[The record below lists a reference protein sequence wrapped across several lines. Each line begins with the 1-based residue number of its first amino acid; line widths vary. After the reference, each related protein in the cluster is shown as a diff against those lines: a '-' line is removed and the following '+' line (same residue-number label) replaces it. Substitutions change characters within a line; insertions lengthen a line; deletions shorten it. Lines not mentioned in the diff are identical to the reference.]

1 MYVWCAC
8 FVRLRDGIATNK
20 FNIHQSRSTFFTFCV
35 QSDYYHSE
43 PQTHRNIGYIIQ
55 QHTLMHIQ
63 NTAYY
68 KMGMRIVFTWLW
80 KNLGLFILVIY
91 FISITKFVYMLF
103 LHFFRCYYS
112 FLIQFPCVCSQF
124 RMQVGIISFYL
135 ITAVSFCWQFASEL
149 KSYTYNIDEQY
160 YHIELE
166 LRIII
171 FFYLFFFY
179 YSMPESTPSYPD
191 QIGSGLI
198 RPFCRKKI
206 SVFLLGCHQRI
217 SQCHGINMGWE
228 WTDINVIWYDSGNME
243 SNGIIDCFAISS
255 FGIRDIFSSFHLFL
269 ICIGENGFDYW
280 LLAPVEVPTS
290 NKSDAK

>member
-171 FFYLFFFY
+171 FFYLFFFLLFY
-179 YSMPESTPSYPD
+179 AWKHSIIPRSNWFWFD
-191 QIGSGLI
+191 QTFLSEKIFCIFAWLSSANLTVSWHQYGLG
-198 RPFCRKKI
+198 
-206 SVFLLGCHQRI
+206 VNWH
-217 SQCHGINMGWE
+217 
-228 WTDINVIWYDSGNME
+228 
-243 SNGIIDCFAISS
+243 
-255 FGIRDIFSSFHLFL
+255 
-269 ICIGENGFDYW
+269 
-280 LLAPVEVPTS
+280 
-290 NKSDAK
+290 